1 MTPVL
6 FKCSKCREHKPSTGF
21 HKDRR
26 KARGLAS
33 ACMDC
38 RREQQ
43 RQNSARQHQKQRE
56 RYSAMIS
63 QPKPTQTTPK
73 PQKPLRT
80 PQNAKKRPTRK
91 ARLKPVSDQKRDWN
105 VLYREK
111 IDRDTLFG
119 VYFDLGE
126 KDGEPVVVR
135 KIGSRLGCERHHS
148 LGREGCKILFYAF
161 CTVKLHTFTHD
172 NGKKSRRLGLL
183 LPEFEGRESKE
194 NQLDPLGL
202 LPEYQAY
209 LKHHNLNK

>member
-1 MTPVL
+1 
-6 FKCSKCREHKPSTGF
+6 
-21 HKDRR
+21 
-26 KARGLAS
+26 
-33 ACMDC
+33 MDC

-105 VLYREK
+105 VLYRER

-135 KIGSRLGCERHHS
+135 KIGSRLGCERHHPAA
-148 LGREGCKILFYAF
+148 RNKYHILLYRF
-161 CTVKLHTFTHD
+161 CTPKLHEHIH
-172 NGKKSRRLGLL
+172 GLARWARQVGLL
-183 LPEFEGRESKE
+183 LPEFEGRESKD
-194 NQLDPLGL
+194 NQPDPLL
-202 LPEYQAY
+202 ALPE
-209 LKHHNLNK
+209 LEEIKKHHNLNK